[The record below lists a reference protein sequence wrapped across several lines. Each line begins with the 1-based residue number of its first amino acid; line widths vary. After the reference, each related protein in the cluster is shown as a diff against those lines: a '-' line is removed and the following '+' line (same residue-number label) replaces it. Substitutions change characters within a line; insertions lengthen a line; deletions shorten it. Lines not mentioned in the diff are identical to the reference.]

1 MRKIYTIVF
10 AVLASISLSAQD
22 YHYSQFFNAPM
33 ILNPALTGFTN
44 GTYRIGINYRNQ
56 WFSAA
61 GANFGATQYMTTA
74 IGGDVPI
81 PIKGDILGVGL
92 FLANDQSGGNTF
104 SQIQV
109 CASVAYIK
117 TLGKKK
123 NHRLSVGFQLG
134 GTSYSV
140 NTSNFQFPSQFQD
153 NVFNSSLSNNETY
166 SKTHIGFFNLNAG
179 LLWSGKFSDVVGMY
193 AGGSLFNLAMS
204 KEDILAGQSLN
215 QYLRYNIHGGFD
227 FTLAKKFHLLPAL
240 MFMSQSTVNELNV
253 GLGFGIDFSPGT
265 TLTLGVYDR
274 INTLSSGA
282 NNDGVIPYIGIEFK
296 GFKLG
301 LSYDATT
308 SSLKSAGSG
317 VGAFEISLSYTGKRK
332 EYDYKNAMICPR
344 F

>member
-1 MRKIYTIVF
+1 MRKLYSLTFGI
-10 AVLASISLSAQD
+10 LMSLSLLAQD
-22 YHYSQFFNAPM
+22 YHLSQFFNAPM
-33 ILNPALTGFTN
+33 LLNPALTGFMN
-44 GTYRIGINYRNQ
+44 GTYRVGVNYRNQ

-74 IGGDVPI
+74 FGGDVPI
-81 PIKGDILGVGL
+81 PIKGDVLGVGL

-104 SQIQV
+104 SQVQV

-123 NHRLSVGFQLG
+123 NHRLSAGFQLG
-134 GTSYSV
+134 GTYFGV
-140 NTSNFQFPSQFQD
+140 NTANFQFPSQFQD
-153 NVFNSSLSNNETY
+153 NVFNSSISNNETY
-166 SKTHIGFFNLNAG
+166 GKTHIGFFNLNAG

-193 AGGSLFNLAMS
+193 AGGSIFNLAMS

-227 FTLAKKFHLLPAL
+227 FTVGKKFHLLPAI
-240 MFMSQSTVNELNV
+240 MYMGQTTVDEINL
-253 GLGFGIDFSPGT
+253 GLGFGIDFAPGT
-265 TLTLGVYDR
+265 TLTLGIYDR
-274 INTLSSGA
+274 LNTTGGT
-282 NNDGVIPYIGIEFK
+282 NNDGVIPYVGIEFK
-296 GFKLG
+296 GVKLG

-308 SSLKSAGSG
+308 SGLKQAGNG
-317 VGAFEISLSYTGKRK
+317 VGAFEISLSYTGRKK